1 MSDNEQFNHNP
12 ETEASAEENPKNPVE
27 SFIYHQR
34 RALEHTGKALEALL
48 PEGFREHGTSASK
61 EFIKSFQVLV
71 DAAIGEIEKAT
82 TRVQDAAEAAT
93 DDDND
98 KPSTTGKTK
107 VKVQVD

>member
-1 MSDNEQFNHNP
+1 MSENEQVNHNS
-12 ETEASAEENPKNPVE
+12 EEESSEENPKNPVE

-82 TRVQDAAEAAT
+82 TRVEEVK
-93 DDDND
+93 DDKDNDGND

>member
-1 MSDNEQFNHNP
+1 MSENEQFNHNP
-12 ETEASAEENPKNPVE
+12 ETEPSEEKPNNPVE

-82 TRVQDAAEAAT
+82 TRVEDVAKEHQ

-98 KPSTTGKTK
+98 KPSTTGRTK
-107 VKVQVD
+107 VKVEVE